1 MRAVPSRQGRRRL
14 IEPPGRRASSIGAWD
29 KDSNGLP
36 QGYRSIL
43 NFNAALAKAGASQ

>member
-14 IEPPGRRASSIGAWD
+14 IEPPGRRASSISAWD
-29 KDSNGLP
+29 KDSHGLP

-43 NFNAALAKAGASQ
+43 NAALAKAGASQ